1 MLQIPDKPPEGAQ
14 KALIEAGLLLFGQKG
29 FDATSTRE
37 LAAKAGVNLAL
48 IAHHVG
54 GKDGLR
60 RAVVGEV
67 ARRLMAVAGAPQ
79 SSDGLTPASALQR
92 LQTILRGVAAFI
104 GSAPEAG
111 PIVNFALAE
120 LARGGEMTDLIYDC
134 FIGPKHAELS
144 ALWAIASGRDA
155 GSEEV
160 KLSVFTMI
168 GQVIYFRL
176 GREIVT
182 RKMGWATI
190 GPEEAGRIGDLIA
203 ENVRLLT
210 QGEPR

>member
-37 LAAKAGVNLAL
+37 LAARAGVNLAL
-48 IAHHVG
+48 IAYHFG

-92 LQTILRGVAAFI
+92 LQTILRGVTAFI

-111 PIVNFALAE
+111 PVVNFALAE
-120 LARGGEMTDLIYDC
+120 LARGGPMTDLIYDC

-144 ALWAIASGRDA
+144 ELWAIASGKDA
-155 GSEEV
+155 ASEEV

-168 GQVIYFRL
+168 GQVLYFRL

-203 ENVRLLT
+203 ENVRLMT

>member
-1 MLQIPDKPPEGAQ
+1 MIEIPDKPPEGAQ

-48 IAHHVG
+48 IAYHFG

-67 ARRLMAVAGAPQ
+67 ARRLMAVAGAPR
-79 SSDGLTPASALQR
+79 SSAGLTPAAALRR

-111 PIVNFALAE
+111 PMVNFALTE
-120 LARGGEMTDLIYDC
+120 LGRGGAATELIHDC

-144 ALWAIASGRDA
+144 ELWAIASGADPD
-155 GSEEV
+155 SETV
-160 KLSVFTMI
+160 KLSVFAMI
-168 GQVIYFRL
+168 GQVLYFRL
-176 GREIVT
+176 GREIVM
-182 RKMGWATI
+182 RRMGWPSI
-190 GPEEAGRIGDLIA
+190 GPAEAGRIGDVIA
-203 ENVRLLT
+203 ENLRLLT